1 MRSAGEFPRHLLP
14 LLRCS
19 RDAGQ
24 LSLCQEFRSGAVG
37 VIDASLRCTECSAEY
52 PIENGIARLM
62 TDALTPETEHEI
74 ALKDQE
80 YAAMPDIFEPPPSG
94 WRSEY
99 GDRIE
104 IPQHLDAL
112 EPLEG
117 CRVLEIACGDGRFTL
132 LMAQLGA
139 EVLAVDFS
147 IAALHKLTDSLPSG
161 VAPTT
166 YRVPPRR
173 PAGSLTAHVGL
184 VQADAGH
191 FHVAP
196 RSFDRAL
203 SATPLD
209 SRDERMRMYRTI
221 AEALTDDGRFVGGVE
236 HDDLNRRL
244 LGLPLIRRYT
254 PGGILLEHL
263 DIPTMRRETAPYFSQ
278 LHFRP
283 IRAHLPFVKRLPMK
297 VAVFVALA
305 VNYIPGLR
313 RFGEILLLCAEGP
326 IRLPVEGA
334 RRSGNSLAKR
344 FYRRYKR
351 RKGDP
356 PLWDPGVEV

>member
-1 MRSAGEFPRHLLP
+1 M
-14 LLRCS
+14 
-19 RDAGQ
+19 
-24 LSLCQEFRSGAVG
+24 
-37 VIDASLRCTECSAEY
+37 
-52 PIENGIARLM
+52 
-62 TDALTPETEHEI
+62 
-74 ALKDQE
+74 
-80 YAAMPDIFEPPPSG
+80 
-94 WRSEY
+94 
-99 GDRIE
+99 
-104 IPQHLDAL
+104 
-112 EPLEG
+112 
-117 CRVLEIACGDGRFTL
+117 

-147 IAALHKLTDSLPSG
+147 IAALRKLTDSLPSG

-166 YRVPPRR
+166 YRVAPRR

-254 PGGILLEHL
+254 PGGILIEHL

-283 IRAHLPFVKRLPMK
+283 IRPHLPFVKRLPMK
-297 VAVFVALA
+297 VAVFVSLA
-305 VNYIPGLR
+305 VNVIPGLR
-313 RFGEILLLCAEGP
+313 RFGEILLLRAEGP

-351 RKGDP
+351 RKGETP
-356 PLWDPGVEV
+356 YGTRVLKSEEARSRIPASASTSQPGMKHAEQDR

>member
-1 MRSAGEFPRHLLP
+1 VTDGS
-14 LLRCS
+14 LRCS
-19 RDAGQ
+19 
-24 LSLCQEFRSGAVG
+24 
-37 VIDASLRCTECSAEY
+37 ECSAEY

-62 TDALTPETEHEI
+62 THALTPEMEHEL

-94 WRSEY
+94 WRSEFA
-99 GDRIE
+99 DRIE
-104 IPQHLDAL
+104 IPPHLDAL

-117 CRVLEIACGDGRFTL
+117 CRVLELGCGDGRFTL

-139 EVLAVDFS
+139 EVLAIDFS
-147 IAALHKLTDSLPSG
+147 IAALHKLADSLSSG
-161 VAPTT
+161 AAPTT
-166 YRVPPRR
+166 YRVAPRR
-173 PAGSLTAHVGL
+173 PEGSLTAHVGL

-191 FHVAP
+191 FHVAR

-221 AEALTDDGRFVGGVE
+221 AETLTDDGRFVGGVE
-236 HDDLNRRL
+236 HDDLGRRL
-244 LGLPLIRRYT
+244 LGLPLVRRYT

-283 IRAHLPFVKRLPMK
+283 VRAHLPFVKRLPMK
-297 VAVFVALA
+297 VAVFVSLA
-305 VNYIPGLR
+305 ANAIPGLR
-313 RFGEILLLCAEGP
+313 LFGELLLLCAEGP
-326 IRLPVEGA
+326 IRLPAEGT
-334 RRSGNSLAKR
+334 RRPGSSVAKSL
-344 FYRRYKR
+344 YRWYKR
-351 RKGDP
+351 RKGEK